1 MFDNKIFSKAAI
13 ASAVAAFFFL
23 FERVLFALMSFY
35 VELCYKRNV
44 IVELLKT
51 V

>member
-13 ASAVAAFFFL
+13 ASAVAAFL
-23 FERVLFALMSFY
+23 FERVLFSLMSFY